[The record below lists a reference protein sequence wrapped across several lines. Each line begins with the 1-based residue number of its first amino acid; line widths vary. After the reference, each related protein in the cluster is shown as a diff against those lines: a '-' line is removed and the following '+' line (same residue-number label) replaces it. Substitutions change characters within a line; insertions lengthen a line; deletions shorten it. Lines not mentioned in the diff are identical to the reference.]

1 MTPFAKPLSSSM
13 TRRDFSARLIDW
25 QTRHGRHD
33 LPWQN
38 SRDPYRIWLAEIM
51 LQQTQVATVIPYY
64 VRFLAR
70 FPDVARLAAAPLED
84 IMTQWSGLGYYAR
97 ARNLHRTACKVME
110 DHGGRF
116 PETAQAL
123 AELPGIGRS
132 TAAAI
137 AVFAS
142 DERAA
147 ILDGNVK
154 RILCR
159 AFGIEGF
166 PGERAVEERLWTLAE
181 ALLPKR
187 PENMAIY
194 IQAQMDLG
202 ATVCTRAR
210 PICEHC
216 PLAAECVAR
225 ISGRLAELPM
235 RRPKKALPRR
245 MSWVAVVVF
254 GKKVLLE
261 RRPPAGIWGGLL
273 AFPEIPAETGIQA
286 WVANR
291 FGINE
296 IDAHELP
303 PLTHGFTHFT
313 LEIAPWRIDLPAV
326 PRTLAE
332 PAWQWLELERIAA
345 AALPAPVRK
354 ILEKLPE
361 CLNPRP

>member
-1 MTPFAKPLSSSM
+1 MSFIKPLSPSM
-13 TRRDFSARLIDW
+13 THTGFSARLIDW
-25 QTRHGRHD
+25 QLRYGRHD
-33 LPWQN
+33 LPWQD
-38 SRDPYRIWLAEIM
+38 SRDPYRIWLSEIM

-70 FPDVARLAAAPLED
+70 FPDVAALAAAPRED
-84 IMTQWSGLGYYAR
+84 VMALWSGLGYYAR
-97 ARNLHRTACKVME
+97 ARNLHRAACEVME
-110 DHGGRF
+110 KHGGLF
-116 PETAQAL
+116 PKSAQAL

-142 DERAA
+142 NERAP

-154 RILCR
+154 RVLCR
-159 AFGIEGF
+159 VFGIEGF
-166 PGERAVEERLWTLAE
+166 PGEQAVEKRLWTLAE
-181 ALLPKR
+181 ALLPER
-187 PENMAIY
+187 SENIGIY

-210 PICEHC
+210 PVCEHC
-216 PLAAECVAR
+216 PLATECVAR
-225 ISGRLAELPM
+225 VSGRIAELPA
-235 RRPKKALPRR
+235 RRAKKTPPRR
-245 MSWVAVVVF
+245 MSRVVVVIC

-273 AFPEIPAETGIQA
+273 AFPEIPPETDIQTWA
-286 WVANR
+286 AR
-291 FGINE
+291 HFGIN
-296 IDAHELP
+296 ASVCELP

-313 LEIAPWRIDLPAV
+313 LEIAPWRIDLPAA
-326 PRTLAE
+326 PRALAE
-332 PAWQWLELERIAA
+332 PVWQWLEREHIAI

-361 CLNPRP
+361 